1 MPRLLIWTADR
12 YYHRPLNIPKLVDVR
27 FSFIPRNMT
36 LARMIRVNKVP
47 ETPTLKIR
55 EIEEKDIV
63 QVTDL
68 FTKYMKRFDMVPIW
82 NIEELRHQLIS
93 GKGTGD
99 IGDTSGRRAA
109 QVTWTYVVE
118 V

>member
-1 MPRLLIWTADR
+1 
-12 YYHRPLNIPKLVDVR
+12 
-27 FSFIPRNMT
+27 MT